1 MDSNWRYTGALV
13 KNFFSL
19 MLLACMGAFAFSQ
32 NVPVTRPAITGIA
45 GIGLAAQSLPA
56 DRTFYEKTLGWMAA
70 PSIEAPNGLR
80 FYGVPKQW
88 VEVLPATSVD
98 EDPFRYIAFATTD
111 AKRMRSYLGQHGVT
125 VPVSVTRWTDGS
137 QGFRVKDPEGNTI
150 EFIQRGSMQE
160 HSAPDSRAISSQMI
174 HAGFQVHSA
183 SVEDNFYK
191 KVLGFRPY
199 WKGGMRDGVTDFIS
213 IQVPDG
219 TDWIEY
225 MLNVPANPSHRELG
239 VVDHFSLG
247 VVDIDT
253 VVAKLSQRG
262 WKPSPASHK
271 QMGRD
276 GKNQLNLYDPDDV
289 RVEFMQLRP
298 TEQPCC
304 SPFTGPQP
312 EPE

>member
-1 MDSNWRYTGALV
+1 MKRFLCFA
-13 KNFFSL
+13 
-19 MLLACMGAFAFSQ
+19 LLACMGTIAFSQ
-32 NVPVTRPAITGIA
+32 KNPVTRPPITGIA
-45 GIGLAAQSLPA
+45 GVGLAAQSLPA
-56 DRTFYEKTLGWMAA
+56 DRAFYEKTLGWMAA
-70 PSIEAPNGLR
+70 PSVEAADGLR

-88 VEVLPATSVD
+88 VEVLPAKSPD
-98 EDPFRYIAFATTD
+98 EHPFRYVAFATTD
-111 AKRMRSYLGQHGVT
+111 AKRMLLYLAQSGVT
-125 VPVSVTRWTDGS
+125 VPASVTHWTDGS
-137 QGFRVKDPEGNTI
+137 QGFRVKDAEGNTV
-150 EFIQRGSMQE
+150 EFIQRGPQPM
-160 HSAPDSRAISSQMI
+160 HTTPDSKAISSQMI

-183 SVEDNFYK
+183 SVEDDFYK
-191 KVLGFRPY
+191 KILGFRPY
-199 WKGGMRDGVTDFIS
+199 WKGGMKDGVTDFIS

-276 GKNQLNLYDPDDV
+276 GKYQLNLYDPDDV

-298 TEQPCC
+298 TEKPCC

>member
-1 MDSNWRYTGALV
+1 M
-13 KNFFSL
+13 KNVSCL
-19 MLLACMGAFAFSQ
+19 ALLACMGTLTLAQ
-32 NVPVTRPAITGIA
+32 KNTVTRPPITGIA
-45 GIGLAAQSLPA
+45 GVGLAAQSLPA
-56 DRTFYEKTLGWMAA
+56 DRAFYEKTLGWVAG
-70 PSIEAPNGLR
+70 PSAEAPNGLR

-88 VEVLPATSVD
+88 VEVLPATSAD
-98 EDPFRYIAFATTD
+98 EHSFRYIAFATTD
-111 AKRMRSYLGQHGVT
+111 AKRMRLYLAEHGVM
-125 VPVSVTRWTDGS
+125 VPPSVTRWADGS
-137 QGFRVKDPEGNTI
+137 QGFGVKDPEGNMV
-150 EFIQRGSMQE
+150 EFIQRGPLPA
-160 HSAPDSRAISSQMI
+160 HPAPNSRAISSQII

-191 KVLGFRPY
+191 KILGFRPY
-199 WKGGMRDGVTDFIS
+199 WKGGMKDGVTDFIS
-213 IQVPDG
+213 IQVPNG

-225 MLNVPANPSHRELG
+225 MVSVPANPSRRELG

-276 GKNQLNLYDPDDV
+276 GKYQLNLYDPDDV
-289 RVEFMQLRP
+289 RVEFMQLQP
-298 TEQPCC
+298 TEKPCC

>member
-1 MDSNWRYTGALV
+1 MNKLFCLMVMAYMGAL
-13 KNFFSL
+13 
-19 MLLACMGAFAFSQ
+19 AFTQKAT
-32 NVPVTRPAITGIA
+32 VTRPAITGIA

-56 DRTFYEKTLGWMAA
+56 DRAFYEKTLGWTVA
-70 PSIEAPNGLR
+70 PSVEAPNGSR

-88 VEVLPATSVD
+88 VEVLPATSAD
-98 EDPFRYIAFATTD
+98 EHPFRYVAFATTD
-111 AKRMRSYLGQHGVT
+111 ANQMRLYLAQHGVT
-125 VPVSVTRWTDGS
+125 VPSSVTRWTDGS

-150 EFIQRGSMQE
+150 EFIQQGPLPANS
-160 HSAPDSRAISSQMI
+160 SADSRAISSQMI

-183 SVEDNFYK
+183 KVEDGFYK
-191 KVLGFRPY
+191 KILGFTPY
-199 WKGGMRDGVTDFIS
+199 WKGGMKDGVTDFIS
-213 IQVPDG
+213 IQVPNG

-247 VVDIDT
+247 VVNIDT
-253 VVAKLSQRG
+253 VVAKLSERD

-276 GKNQLNLYDPDDV
+276 GKYQLNLYDPDDV

-298 TEQPCC
+298 TQKPCC

-312 EPE
+312 QPE